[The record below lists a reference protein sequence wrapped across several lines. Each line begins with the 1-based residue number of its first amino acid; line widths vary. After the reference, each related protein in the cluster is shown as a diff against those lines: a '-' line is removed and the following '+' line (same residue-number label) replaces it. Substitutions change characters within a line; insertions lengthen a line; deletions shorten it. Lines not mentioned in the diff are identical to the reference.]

1 MPPKKAKA
9 SDHATADL
17 SSLNADPTAKGRFSY
32 EAERARIARATIELE
47 LEAIDATPERLLLMK
62 RGPKDG
68 ACMCEACTKRRLWIA
83 IRRVDKTQ
91 EELDVLDALD
101 DLVAKAFQ
109 GETESVLECIKKY
122 GPDAVFHQGG
132 PVAVAG

>member
-1 MPPKKAKA
+1 MPPKNAK
-9 SDHATADL
+9 ADL
-17 SSLNADPTAKGRFSY
+17 SSLNADPTAKGRLTY

-68 ACMCEACTKRRLWIA
+68 ACMCESCTKRRLWIA

-91 EELDVLDALD
+91 DELDVLDALD
-101 DLVAKAFQ
+101 DMVAKAYQ
-109 GETESVLECIKKY
+109 GVTEAVLEGIKTY
-122 GPDAVFHQGG
+122 GTDAVFHQGG